1 MAEIFSNYA
10 DGDRVSHKQTGALG
24 TVVEVAPWKTDVEV
38 EWDANEH
45 GGFRKIHRTS
55 EIEFAVE
62 I

>member
-1 MAEIFSNYA
+1 MSNFSNYA
-10 DGDRVSHKQTGALG
+10 AGDRVSHKQTGSVG

-38 EWDANEH
+38 EWDAVGT
-45 GGFRKIHRTS
+45 GGAYRKIHRTS